1 MIEELL
7 TFTMNLIDQYP
18 YFSIGLCL
26 VLVLFL
32 IGVEVKS
39 KYSNK

>member
-18 YFSIGLCL
+18 YLSISLCL